1 MPVLTAILSAAVIA
15 QASASP
21 APRAEPAPAPAQSE
35 PLTLTMRFAGR
46 EGERPVPFEV
56 AKGIVVFTVKIAG
69 RDALAVLDNGA
80 QGSLIDQ
87 SFAKEAGF
95 QIGPS
100 EGVIVTVAG
109 SVPKRRVSNV
119 PLSIPGAFETDIP
132 ALAAMDLSA
141 VSRIVG
147 KKINFVFGADFFNIT
162 TVMVDASR
170 GMMRI
175 GPRGAARL
183 PPTIPVFAVA
193 GERPH
198 IQAAINGKPVSL
210 MVDLGANNMLV
221 LTPEA
226 WARIGGSADSGRSHT
241 NYSIIDGAKSQV
253 QTELLPSVTLGP
265 IHADNVTASIQPW
278 PISQGDGAIG
288 FGLLRRFVVIADLG
302 EKRLWLA
309 RPAAAPPTP

>member
-1 MPVLTAILSAAVIA
+1 MPVLTAILSAAILA

-21 APRAEPAPAPAQSE
+21 TPQAAPAPTPAPSA
-35 PLTLTMRFAGR
+35 PLNLTLRFVGR

-87 SFAKEAGF
+87 SFAKEAGL
-95 QIGPS
+95 QIGPP
-100 EGVIVTVAG
+100 EGVIVTLAG

-119 PLSIPGAFETDIP
+119 PLSIPGAFETDVP

-141 VSRIVG
+141 VSKIVG
-147 KKINFVFGADFFNIT
+147 KKIDFVFGADFFNIT

-175 GPRGAARL
+175 GPRAAARL
-183 PPTIPVFAVA
+183 PPTIPVFTVT
-193 GERPH
+193 GEQPH
-198 IQAAINGKPVSL
+198 IEVTINGKPVSL
-210 MVDLGANNMLV
+210 MVDLGANDMVV

-226 WARIGGSADSGRSHT
+226 WARIGGGADSGRSHT
-241 NYSIIDGAKSQV
+241 NHSIIDGATSQV
-253 QTELLPSVTLGP
+253 RAELLPSVTLGP
-265 IHADNVTASIQPW
+265 IRADNVRASIQPW
-278 PISQGDGAIG
+278 PISKGDGAIG

-302 EKRLWLA
+302 ENRLWLA
-309 RPAAAPPTP
+309 RPAPPPPTP